1 MERPSERTVHFLERL
16 MWNHCV
22 SLQGKTKQ
30 NKTKRVLC
38 ANGPLRGAA
47 SADRGVI
54 FPGMC
59 SAWCLCSLC
68 SAQSQAERE
77 AEHFKEKAK
86 TDDSAVLPHRH
97 STILCSKLSLV
108 RHIFQMVLCLQRL
121 SVFGEFACVGK
132 ITAGCRIFPE
142 EARFLCVSRASVSLA
157 FWKVPEP
164 AKVTKKY

>member
-1 MERPSERTVHFLERL
+1 MAPCVVLRQQTGALFSLECAALGASVLSVVHRA
-16 MWNHCV
+16 
-22 SLQGKTKQ
+22 KQ
-30 NKTKRVLC
+30 REKLSISKR
-38 ANGPLRGAA
+38 
-47 SADRGVI
+47 D
-54 FPGMC
+54 
-59 SAWCLCSLC
+59 
-68 SAQSQAERE
+68 
-77 AEHFKEKAK
+77 KAK